1 MNPFWAYIWLKTR
14 SKAFAMLTK
23 MLFTLFLLAG
33 ALVAFLFLV
42 RYLVRS
48 TVESLSGLGKLF
60 RKEKP
65 RASAMVEAA
74 FRDLEMVMSKLN
86 KAKLPDAR
94 TARLRHGHAMMAQ
107 MIEKMRENPD
117 LTSADALNDDF
128 TNSARRLRQDATALI
143 EDKTHKEA
151 EDLLIGLDVLNAQ
164 LDRQRV

>member
-1 MNPFWAYIWLKTR
+1 
-14 SKAFAMLTK
+14 MLTK
-23 MLFTLFLLAG
+23 MLFTLLLLAAGFIGFLL
-33 ALVAFLFLV
+33 LV

-48 TVESLSGLGKLF
+48 TVDSLNGLRKKF

-65 RASAMVEAA
+65 RTNAMVEAA
-74 FRDLEMVMSKLN
+74 FHDLEMVMRKLN
-86 KAKLPDAR
+86 TSKLPDAR
-94 TARLRHGHAMMAQ
+94 TARLRHGYAMMAQ

-128 TNSARRLRQDATALI
+128 ATSARRLRQDATALI